1 MSHQDAQ
8 QGASCCDF
16 PVVRTTISLD
26 PDTEVIVQQVR
37 ERDGVGLSEA
47 VNSLI
52 RAASINRKPASPYVH
67 KSVAMGA
74 RVDVA
79 NIGDVL
85 DFLDS

>member
-1 MSHQDAQ
+1 MY
-8 QGASCCDF
+8 
-16 PVVRTTISLD
+16 PRVMRTTISLD
-26 PDTEVIVQQVR
+26 PDTEVVVQQVR

-52 RAASINRKPASPYVH
+52 RVASRDRKPVAPYVH
-67 KSVAMGA
+67 QSVVMGA